1 MEAFFEGLK
10 DLFVDIKPSLDVA
23 TSISVIV
30 AVILFILEKK
40 GSDKKQRN
48 ALILQVIM
56 PFMDQISSEQIRK
69 SIKMLVNFSEESN
82 FEGRFYAFIRDRN
95 QPD

>member
-10 DLFVDIKPSLDVA
+10 NLFVDIKPSLDVA

-40 GSDKKQRN
+40 
-48 ALILQVIM
+48 V
-56 PFMDQISSEQIRK
+56 QIK
-69 SIKMLVNFSEESN
+69 NNGMLL
-82 FEGRFYAFIRDRN
+82 FYK
-95 QPD
+95 